1 MTPLN
6 KSVHFPK
13 LQGFYS
19 KHHACLLHYPTSPLS
34 IYVIMCVCVRA
45 CVCVCNSRLHSLE
58 HEIEA
63 KKCRLFQSFI
73 FSSDDGHKVQHM
85 EKNFKC
91 ICPLNIYVT

>member
-34 IYVIMCVCVRA
+34 IYNNVCVCVFVIQDFIHWNMKLRQKS
-45 CVCVCNSRLHSLE
+45 VDFFNPSSSRQTMDTKFNTW
-58 HEIEA
+58 
-63 KKCRLFQSFI
+63 KKI
-73 FSSDDGHKVQHM
+73 
-85 EKNFKC
+85 
-91 ICPLNIYVT
+91 LNAFFL